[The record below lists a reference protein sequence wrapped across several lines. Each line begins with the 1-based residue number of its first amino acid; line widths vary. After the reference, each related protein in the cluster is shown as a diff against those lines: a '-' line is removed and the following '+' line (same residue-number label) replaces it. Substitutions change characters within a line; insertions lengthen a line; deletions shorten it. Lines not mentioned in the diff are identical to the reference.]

1 MRQKKIKKN
10 KREEEEQLL
19 AGQNDQFFGELDIDG
34 EVEEEKEAMEQE
46 EDVKLLVDNLLKE
59 RLGDLAS
66 AVERY
71 LNRPS
76 LRRNTMPVSNT
87 ARASLRYRQT

>member
-1 MRQKKIKKN
+1 
-10 KREEEEQLL
+10 
-19 AGQNDQFFGELDIDG
+19 
-34 EVEEEKEAMEQE
+34 MEQE

-87 ARASLRYRQT
+87 ARASLR